1 MKKNIEFY
9 NYKLSK
15 RNNSGYPFSYLNILN
30 NYQFYKSYEIMMMVN
45 NTWAGLCRLY
55 YMNDKTFE
63 LADFFISEDFRG
75 EKYKGLKYYQHLL
88 NEVFKQA
95 KLINKNCKEITLAV
109 EENNQPAIHIYL
121 KNKFKIFKNT
131 SKQRFTFPKKKFIY
145 MKLKI

>member
-1 MKKNIEFY
+1 MKNIEFY
-9 NYKLSK
+9 NFKLSK

-30 NYQFYKSYEIMMMVN
+30 NYQFYKSYEITMMVN
-45 NTWAGLCRLY
+45 GTWVGLCRLY

-75 EKYKGLKYYQHLL
+75 KKYKSIKYYQHLL

-95 KLINKNCKEITLAV
+95 KLVNKNCKEITLAV
-109 EENNQPAIHIYL
+109 EESNQPAIHIYL
-121 KNKFKIFKNT
+121 KNKFEIFENK
-131 SKQRFTFPKKKFIY
+131 SKQRFTYPKKKFIY